1 MRIYVG
7 NLSLETSETQLRAM
21 FEPHGRV
28 NAARLPK
35 DKETGAARGFGIV
48 EMETDEANKAISA
61 LAGCSHQG
69 RKLRVHEAKAIQPKP
84 SNGAAKP
91 IPKTGPNSP
100 D

>member
-7 NLSLETSETQLRAM
+7 NLAMDTSETQLRAM
-21 FEPHGRV
+21 FEPHGTV

-48 EMETDEANKAISA
+48 EMETMDAQKAISA
-61 LAGCSHQG
+61 LEGCSHKG
-69 RKLRVHEAKAIQPKP
+69 RKLRVHEAKPVVKKP
-84 SNGAAKP
+84 SNGEAKP
-91 IPKTGPNSP
+91 PTTGPNSP